1 MFVKVCNFAMAI
13 CLLSSGALCSEN
25 AVNVILGGSWFSK
38 STIGTSENYLM
49 ADWREKIFIPLVTR
63 MAQKV
68 LENMQTVKDLHWMI
82 LGLVLWN
89 SLLTVVIFYKTLKNC
104 RRQNL

>member
-1 MFVKVCNFAMAI
+1 
-13 CLLSSGALCSEN
+13 
-25 AVNVILGGSWFSK
+25 
-38 STIGTSENYLM
+38 M
-49 ADWREKIFIPLVTR
+49 ADWQEKIFTPLVTR

-104 RRQNL
+104 KRQNI

>member
-1 MFVKVCNFAMAI
+1 MYVNLSNFVVAL
-13 CLLSSGALCSEN
+13 CLLSSDCLCSEN
-25 AVNVILGGSWFSK
+25 AINVVLGGAWFSK
-38 STIGTSENYLM
+38 STIGTSGNYLM
-49 ADWREKIFIPLVTR
+49 ADWREKIFTPLVTR

-104 RRQNL
+104 KRQNL

>member
-1 MFVKVCNFAMAI
+1 
-13 CLLSSGALCSEN
+13 
-25 AVNVILGGSWFSK
+25 
-38 STIGTSENYLM
+38 M

-89 SLLTVVIFYKTLKNC
+89 SLLTVVIFYKTLKYCIMNYITIKII
-104 RRQNL
+104 RKSRHKLLHPDYHKKILLLLKLVENL

>member
-1 MFVKVCNFAMAI
+1 MYVKVCNFAMAI

-25 AVNVILGGSWFSK
+25 KVNVILGGSWFSK
-38 STIGTSENYLM
+38 STIGTSGNYLM
-49 ADWREKIFIPLVTR
+49 ADWREKIFTPLVTR

>member
-1 MFVKVCNFAMAI
+1 MFVKIWYFSMAI
-13 CLLSSGALCSEN
+13 CLLSSGASCSEN
-25 AVNVILGGSWFSK
+25 AVNIILGGSWFSK
-38 STIGTSENYLM
+38 STIGTSGNYLM

-68 LENMQTVKDLHWMI
+68 LENMQTVNDLHWMI

-89 SLLTVVIFYKTLKNC
+89 SVLSVVFFYKTIKNC
-104 RRQNL
+104 RRQNM